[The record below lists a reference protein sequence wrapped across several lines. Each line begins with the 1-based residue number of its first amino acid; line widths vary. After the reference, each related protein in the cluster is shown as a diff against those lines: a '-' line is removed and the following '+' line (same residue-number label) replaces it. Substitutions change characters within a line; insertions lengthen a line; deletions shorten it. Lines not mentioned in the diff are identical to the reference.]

1 MEELTKYETI
11 VKKGNFNIMMT
22 FAARYTLERQ
32 ASVPMTIRR
41 IIHESLNSLNYQTEE
56 GIIRDIEDYINEHE
70 IVPNMTDWSEIMTEL
85 RDDAERKKNNYYG

>member
-56 GIIRDIEDYINEHE
+56 GIIRDIQLI
-70 IVPNMTDWSEIMTEL
+70 IWLI
-85 RDDAERKKNNYYG
+85 G